1 MLQLF
6 VLFYITFNKPFFDP
20 HTQGAL
26 TMPHCDKAKHISK
39 CLEMA
44 ILFEVSANKPGNVNF
59 VVGFEGTRV
68 EHFLASAVAAS
79 PSFEEAARRGVVIA
93 EGKLELADAGIGQLI
108 KTCVADIDAW
118 QSGGNTL
125 LGTVMLF
132 IPLAVAAGMTPTNS
146 KGHFET
152 AKLRANMKR
161 AVEATTA
168 QDAVEVY
175 EAIAIANPSGLNNAP
190 DFSVSDADSKNRLIK
205 ENVSLYKVFQIAA
218 SYDDICYEWVNG
230 FPIMF
235 EMAFP
240 YLMNKLEHQWL
251 NTAIVNSFLKVLSE
265 RPDTFISRKVGVEN
279 AKKISQAAKQVLDL
293 GGAETKAGKE
303 AIAQLDKM
311 LREYG
316 NDYNPGTTADLTAG
330 TLALCTLSGYRA

>member
-1 MLQLF
+1 M
-6 VLFYITFNKPFFDP
+6 
-20 HTQGAL
+20 AR
-26 TMPHCDKAKHISK
+26 CDKAKHISK

-79 PSFEEAARRGVVIA
+79 SAFEEAAKRGVAVA
-93 EGKLELADAGIGQLI
+93 EGKLKLADAGIGHLI

-146 KGHFET
+146 KGDFDT
-152 AKLRANMKR
+152 GKLRANMKL
-161 AVEATTA
+161 AVEATTP
-168 QDAVEVY
+168 QDAVCVF
-175 EAIAIANPSGLNNAP
+175 EAIAIANPSGLNGAP
-190 DFSVSDADSKNRLIK
+190 DLSVSDVNSKTRLIE
-205 ENVSLYKVFQIAA
+205 ENVSLFKVFQIAA
-218 SYDDICYEWVNG
+218 SYDDICYEWVNS

-235 EMAFP
+235 DLAFP

-251 NTAIVNSFLKVLSE
+251 NTAIVDSFLKVLSE
-265 RPDTFISRKVGVEN
+265 RPDTFISRKVGAEN
-279 AKKISQAAKQVLDL
+279 AKKISQAATHVLDL
-293 GGAETKAGKE
+293 GGAETKSGKE

-316 NDYNPGTTADLTAG
+316 NDYNPGTTADITAS